1 MDRNTTSRQN
11 GRTSDR
17 MTSPKFGLIITTA
30 LASVALAGCTTSS
43 AAPASASFAKAQSA
57 LDRGKVSEA
66 ITHAEAAVLAEPR
79 NSGFRAMLGASYLEA
94 GRFEAAATAFN
105 DALELGD
112 GDPRTVLSYAL
123 AATASGDRQ
132 GAMKAL
138 QARSGDI
145 NPADLGL
152 AMALAGNP
160 QNGVHVLTNALRS
173 GQNTAKL
180 RQNLAYTYALSGNWR
195 AARVM
200 AAEDVP
206 ADQLDARLSDW
217 AANARPE
224 DVRKRVAALLGVSAS
239 NGGAQPAQLSLANF
253 PSQKQ
258 RVAEA
263 AMLADAAPASAP
275 APMPVPDV
283 SAAKFAQAPAK
294 ATQSEALAFGI
305 DRSVAAPMETMDPT
319 VASILA
325 ATGSGAV
332 TKVAT
337 VAAPAPAASPLRA
350 SSPTRVK
357 PTKTVVVTENAS
369 APAAAPARVSAPTP
383 VKAVASVAAPA
394 AAPAPVP
401 VFTAGQKFVA
411 NAVIQDVTDDMRKTD
426 KAPIRVAA
434 RVPQRRMAASAAKP
448 APRAVAKKPTGS
460 HLVQLG
466 SFSSRADANAGW
478 VSLKRKFP
486 QLKPHDVVITKAKVK
501 GKTFYRVAAAG
512 FSKRAAANMCGS
524 VKSSGRGCFAYA
536 ASNPPKGAV
545 DRGVRIAA
553 R

>member
-1 MDRNTTSRQN
+1 MDRKKLSRQN
-11 GRTSDR
+11 GRASDR
-17 MTSPKFGLIITTA
+17 MTSPKLGLIMTTA

-43 AAPASASFAKAQSA
+43 AAPAGTTSFAKAQTA
-57 LDRGKVSEA
+57 LDRGRVSEA
-66 ITHAEAAVLAEPR
+66 IKHSEAAVLAEPR
-79 NSGFRAMLGASYLEA
+79 NSGFRAMLGAAYLEA
-94 GRFEAAATAFN
+94 GRFEAAATAFD

-112 GDPRTVLSYAL
+112 ADPRTVLSYAL
-123 AATASGDRQ
+123 AATASGDGQ
-132 GAMKAL
+132 GAMNAL
-138 QARSGDI
+138 QSRANDI

-160 QNGVHVLTNALRS
+160 QNGIHVLTNALRA

-206 ADQLDARLSDW
+206 GDQIDARLSEW

-253 PSQKQ
+253 PSQEQ

-263 AMLADAAPASAP
+263 ARFADAEPTATPVAVASREINAADIAPTPVAAS
-275 APMPVPDV
+275 
-283 SAAKFAQAPAK
+283 
-294 ATQSEALAFGI
+294 QSEALAFGI
-305 DRSVAAPMETMDPT
+305 DEAAKAPMGTVDPT
-319 VASILA
+319 IASILA
-325 ATGSGAV
+325 ATGSSAV
-332 TKVAT
+332 QQVAA
-337 VAAPAPAASPLRA
+337 VSEAAPAPSPLRA

-357 PTKTVVVTENAS
+357 PAKTVAVTENNAAS
-369 APAAAPARVSAPTP
+369 TPKVVKAAAPV
-383 VKAVASVAAPA
+383 AVPASVSTK
-394 AAPAPVP
+394 APAPVP
-401 VFTAGQKFVA
+401 AFNAGQKFVA
-411 NAVIQDVTDDMRKTD
+411 NAVVQTITDDMRKSD

-434 RVPQRRMAASAAKP
+434 KVPQRRMAAP
-448 APRAVAKKPTGS
+448 ARVAAKKPSGS

-478 VSLKRKFP
+478 ASLKRKFP

-501 GKTFYRVAAAG
+501 GKTYYRVAAAG
-512 FSKRAAANMCGS
+512 FSKRSAANMCGS